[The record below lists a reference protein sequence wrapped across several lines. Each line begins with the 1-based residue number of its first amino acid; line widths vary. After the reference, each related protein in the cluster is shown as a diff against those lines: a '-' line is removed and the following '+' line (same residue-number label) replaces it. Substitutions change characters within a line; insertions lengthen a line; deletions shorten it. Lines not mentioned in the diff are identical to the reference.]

1 MKNKTL
7 SEKRKKLFDKELSK
21 DNEKELFAI
30 FNCIADQ
37 DKEFI
42 KDLKERG
49 YIITPVSST
58 KRNEKWESRK
68 VIDIESID
76 KLVGEELS
84 K

>member
-7 SEKRKKLFDKELSK
+7 SEKRKQLFDKELSK

-42 KDLKERG
+42 KDILKERG

-58 KRNEKWESRK
+58 KRNENWKSRK

-76 KLVGEELS
+76 KLTGMI
-84 K
+84 